1 MSSSYKPITKLI
13 APLICLFYLFINAA
27 TAQTDPGPLDTPR
40 AQTESSKPSEEKRDG
55 KIGSLNFL
63 KGYITVYLLWQNK
76 KPTIVFWGTPPFSYV
91 FLDVVDGRTVIIRQ
105 KTNITN
111 NLTGFIKTWEN
122 EVTSSKACLKPINTV
137 NQQQDEQCI
146 IGRKNI
152 IQLPQGSS
160 PFDFYYT
167 VDWTETNAPQSITA
181 RLKPG
186 QKPENRK
193 PMQ

>member
-1 MSSSYKPITKLI
+1 MSSSYKPITKSI

-40 AQTESSKPSEEKRDG
+40 AQTESSKPSEEKRDD

-122 EVTSSKACLKPINTV
+122 
-137 NQQQDEQCI
+137 
-146 IGRKNI
+146 
-152 IQLPQGSS
+152 
-160 PFDFYYT
+160 
-167 VDWTETNAPQSITA
+167 
-181 RLKPG
+181 
-186 QKPENRK
+186 
-193 PMQ
+193 